1 MAPKKSTL
9 PFVLILLFALF
20 LAIGINL
27 GEVSSVL
34 EKAIR
39 VCLSCMGIG

>member
-1 MAPKKSTL
+1 MAPKKNIV
-9 PFVLILLFALF
+9 PFVLIVLFALF